1 MRSCCTYHGH
11 CAFCV
16 WRAQSRRQTHSF
28 WSAWHRFKQNAT
40 KDHMVVAMPSDRS
53 HLHLVEGTRSWRK
66 VCHHDS
72 FISKSSFPI
81 KGRKIKDDS
90 LHMPPGPTQTRIS
103 TSLHVADQSCLG
115 SVCCLVPVVYNPC
128 NLSLQRVEPCIG
140 LAVSLMSRFPSDFHL
155 LTMACMDH
163 LQLCNHAF
171 AELSKGSLL
180 LHVAFVN
187 CHVDCSRP

>member
-72 FISKSSFPI
+72 FISKSSFPQLRVA
-81 KGRKIKDDS
+81 KSKMTLCTCHLDQRKMYFNQLACCGSIMFRKCLLFS
-90 LHMPPGPTQTRIS
+90 
-103 TSLHVADQSCLG
+103 SCG
-115 SVCCLVPVVYNPC
+115 VQ
-128 NLSLQRVEPCIG
+128 SLQFIFTESGALYWFGCFFDEPF
-140 LAVSLMSRFPSDFHL
+140 S
-155 LTMACMDH
+155 
-163 LQLCNHAF
+163 Q
-171 AELSKGSLL
+171 
-180 LHVAFVN
+180 
-187 CHVDCSRP
+187 